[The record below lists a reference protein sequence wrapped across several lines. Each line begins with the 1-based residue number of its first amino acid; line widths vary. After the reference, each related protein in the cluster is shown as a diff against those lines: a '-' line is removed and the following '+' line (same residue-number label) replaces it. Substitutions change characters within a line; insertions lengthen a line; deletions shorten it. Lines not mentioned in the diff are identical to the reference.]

1 MVFEKKYK
9 GVLFDFDGVVIDSMH
24 QHYDA
29 WSKAFAEKNITF
41 TKESFFQLEGQGLST
56 IARML
61 GEPYGLK
68 EKELLDIIE
77 AKARHYYSFEKIQ
90 FYDSFFELIDF
101 LKNKHIPMAV
111 VTGGNRDRV
120 SNVIENYFKDYFSAI
135 VTIDDVK
142 NGKPYP
148 EPFTKGA
155 EKLLLNPAD
164 CIVIE
169 NAPLGIKAGKAA
181 GCFVMAVKTTLT
193 EKYLNQANLIL
204 ENFQDVK
211 IQLQKLI

>member
-1 MVFEKKYK
+1 MKSEKKYK

-29 WSKAFAEKNITF
+29 WSKAFAEKGITF
-41 TKESFFQLEGQGLST
+41 SKESFFQLEGQGLPT

-61 GEPYGLK
+61 GKPYGLQ

-77 AKARHYYSFEKIQ
+77 AKARHYYSFEKIK
-90 FYDSFFELIDF
+90 FYDSFFEVIDF
-101 LKNKHIPMAV
+101 LQSRNIPMAV

-120 SNVIENYFKDYFSAI
+120 SVVIENYLKDYFSAI

-142 NGKPYP
+142 NGKPDP

-155 EKLLLNPAD
+155 EMLFLNPAE

-169 NAPLGIKAGKAA
+169 NAPLGIKAAKAA
-181 GCFVMAVKTTLT
+181 GCKVIAVKTTLT
-193 EKYLNQANLIL
+193 EEYLNQADLIL
-204 ENFQDVK
+204 NNFKAVK
-211 IQLQKLI
+211 EQLLKLI